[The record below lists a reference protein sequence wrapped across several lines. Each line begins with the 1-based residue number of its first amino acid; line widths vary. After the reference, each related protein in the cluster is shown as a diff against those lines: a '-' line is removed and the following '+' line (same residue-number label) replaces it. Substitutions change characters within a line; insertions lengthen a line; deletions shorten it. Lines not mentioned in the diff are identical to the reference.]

1 MLPCGTPF
9 DPPFL
14 SFLPLLVHA
23 LVLLLLVIVKK
34 QRYAKLYVL
43 TLFVPRADQISLRV
57 NTYSCQGR
65 SDRPEVCPVI

>member
-1 MLPCGTPF
+1 MSEGNIF
-9 DPPFL
+9 SFRFL

-43 TLFVPRADQISLRV
+43 TLFMPRADQISPRV
-57 NTYSCQGR
+57 NTYSCQG
-65 SDRPEVCPVI
+65 